1 MSAWDVCVNATH
13 MRLQEHSERLAV
25 LERDM
30 AALANE
36 NQRLAAEVDS
46 LRSALHAAREGQPS
60 ALVQPG
66 LEALPVSMASTPA

>member
-1 MSAWDVCVNATH
+1 MSTTTRTH
-13 MRLQEHSERLAV
+13 LQEQLERIAV
-25 LERDM
+25 LERNM

-36 NQRLAAEVDS
+36 NQRLQVEVES

-60 ALVQPG
+60 ALMQPG